1 MYMRRKAYDR
11 LLKWKKGN
19 GESALLV
26 EGARRVGKSYLVK
39 EFGEREYRSCIIV
52 NFSSDRVDPRPVFE
66 KNAGDLDMLFDGL
79 SALYGTRLYRRESLI
94 VFDEIQLYLPAREMI
109 KTLVED
115 KRYDYIETGSL
126 VSIKT
131 KMSGILI
138 PSEEDGME
146 LHPMDFEE
154 FLWAMGEDQ
163 LVEYLRGCFDDLRP
177 VGESIHHKAM
187 RLFRQYMLV
196 GGMPQAVQKYVEM
209 RDFESADTV
218 KRRILKLYRE
228 DIANWG
234 DRNTAHILQIFD
246 RIPAELGKES
256 KTFTLASIGKNARM
270 REYEDSF
277 LWLADG
283 KIVGICQNSTDPSVG
298 LSAYSDMSGIKCYM
312 ADTGLLITHTY
323 NERGYL
329 DNELYKAILLGNLGI
344 NEGMLTENVVAQLLV
359 SNGCRLFYYR
369 RGRNDPKGQMEVD
382 FLIRR
387 GLKISPVEV
396 KSSDDSTHHPSLD
409 SFRRIFRKGMGPS
422 YVLHPKDV
430 SQKDGI
436 IYLPLYMTQFL

>member
-1 MYMRRKAYDR
+1 
-11 LLKWKKGN
+11 
-19 GESALLV
+19 
-26 EGARRVGKSYLVK
+26 
-39 EFGEREYRSCIIV
+39 
-52 NFSSDRVDPRPVFE
+52 
-66 KNAGDLDMLFDGL
+66 
-79 SALYGTRLYRRESLI
+79 
-94 VFDEIQLYLPAREMI
+94 
-109 KTLVED
+109 
-115 KRYDYIETGSL
+115 
-126 VSIKT
+126 
-131 KMSGILI
+131 
-138 PSEEDGME
+138 
-146 LHPMDFEE
+146 
-154 FLWAMGEDQ
+154 
-163 LVEYLRGCFDDLRP
+163 
-177 VGESIHHKAM
+177 
-187 RLFRQYMLV
+187 
-196 GGMPQAVQKYVEM
+196 
-209 RDFESADTV
+209 
-218 KRRILKLYRE
+218 
-228 DIANWG
+228 
-234 DRNTAHILQIFD
+234 
-246 RIPAELGKES
+246 
-256 KTFTLASIGKNARM
+256 
-270 REYEDSF
+270 
-277 LWLADG
+277 
-283 KIVGICQNSTDPSVG
+283 
-298 LSAYSDMSGIKCYM
+298 MSGIKCYM

>member
-163 LVEYLRGCFDDLRP
+163 LVEYLRGCFDNLRP

-369 RGRNDPKGQMEVD
+369 RGRNNPKGQMEVD

-387 GLKISPVEV
+387 GLNICPVEV

-409 SFRRIFRKGMGPS
+409 SFRKIFRKGMGPS

-430 SQKDGI
+430 SRKDGI
-436 IYLPLYMTQFL
+436 IYLPLYMAQFL

>member
-163 LVEYLRGCFDDLRP
+163 LVEYLRGCFDNLRP

-196 GGMPQAVQKYVEM
+196 GGMPQAVQKYVETK
-209 RDFESADTV
+209 DFESADTV

-234 DRNTAHILQIFD
+234 DKNTAHILQIFD

-256 KTFTLASIGKNARM
+256 KTFTLASIGKNVRM

-277 LWLADG
+277 LWLVDG
-283 KIVGICQNSTDPSVG
+283 KIVDICQNSTDPSVG

-344 NEGMLTENVVAQLLV
+344 NEEMLTENVVAQLLV